1 MAQIRLL
8 LGAAEAL
15 ALLCL
20 ILVLAGFVVGVS
32 PGQGALSL
40 AVRDPLRLALLIR
53 GSLCLRL
60 GLGFG
65 SLLCLFA
72 FDLGVFGVIPCV
84 EDLGP

>member
-8 LGAAEAL
+8 LGTAEAL

-20 ILVLAGFVVGVS
+20 ILVLAGLVGVS
-32 PGQGALSL
+32 PGLGTLSL
-40 AVRDPLRLALLIR
+40 ALRNALCLALLVR

-60 GLGFG
+60 GLGLG

-72 FDLGVFGVIPCV
+72 LDLRVFGVVPIL